1 MNEDVHGYDSKE
13 LYTWDPEDDSDSDS
27 EELTPKVKY
36 KIIIQEE
43 EFLD

>member
-1 MNEDVHGYDSKE
+1 MNEDINGYDTKE
-13 LYTWDPEDDSDSDS
+13 LYTWNEEDDSDSES

-36 KIIIQEE
+36 KFIIQEE

>member
-1 MNEDVHGYDSKE
+1 MNHEVHGYDPKE
-13 LYTWDPEDDSDSDS
+13 LYTWNPEDDDESDS

-36 KIIIQEE
+36 KTIIQEE